1 MQKMQKSVYLEGRE
15 IKICFRELPVKGKF
29 LLMTDADGGHQ
40 KLGTGYVLEFK
51 MVGGG
56 VAAAKV
62 S

>member
-29 LLMTDADGGHQ
+29 WFMTDADGGHQ
-40 KLGTGYVLEFK
+40 KLGTGYGQEFK
-51 MVGGG
+51 GEGGA
-56 VAAAKV
+56 VAKV

>member
-1 MQKMQKSVYLEGRE
+1 M
-15 IKICFRELPVKGKF
+15 KGKF